1 MNLAPF
7 FEDSAKQTG
16 VSDTII
22 MTELSA
28 GRTSVGLASGT
39 RLLPLCPT
47 RWCVRARSLGTLL
60 KHYDTV
66 LAALDVLSNEPGP
79 TGTKA
84 DGFVMKLRSF
94 ECFLT
99 LRVAYKVFAIT
110 EELGTTLQNKKMSLS
125 GARENVKSVTSVLES
140 MRSEDQFLA
149 IWTDTMKLAENLKL
163 KPPKL
168 PRSRRAPSNLDDG
181 VPAHSYSDCLTY
193 HKVKT
198 WYRLLECLVGQI
210 KARFSAASFD
220 HIVNAENLL
229 MKAAQGLS
237 FTDEL
242 IRYFLHY
249 HDLLNH
255 FR

>member
-1 MNLAPF
+1 
-7 FEDSAKQTG
+7 
-16 VSDTII
+16 
-22 MTELSA
+22 
-28 GRTSVGLASGT
+28 
-39 RLLPLCPT
+39 
-47 RWCVRARSLGTLL
+47 
-60 KHYDTV
+60 
-66 LAALDVLSNEPGP
+66 
-79 TGTKA
+79 
-84 DGFVMKLRSF
+84 
-94 ECFLT
+94 
-99 LRVAYKVFAIT
+99 
-110 EELGTTLQNKKMSLS
+110 
-125 GARENVKSVTSVLES
+125 

-181 VPAHSYSDCLTY
+181 GPAHSYSDCLTY
-193 HKVKT
+193 HRVET

-210 KARFSAASFD
+210 KARFSEASFD